1 MIQGQEGKNI
11 CERLKIIGLYSQ
23 ERRRERH
30 RIIFI
35 WKVAQGLVEGFNA
48 TFSTSVMMVSP
59 QINKGPA
66 SLWKV
71 KESSLKVRGA
81 QLFNIL
87 PRALRDIMTWTSEQ
101 FKKQLNDW
109 LSTRQAKSCK

>member
-1 MIQGQEGKNI
+1 M
-11 CERLKIIGLYSQ
+11 ERLKIFRLYFQ

-48 TFSTSVMMVSP
+48 TFSTSPRRGRVMMVSP

-87 PRALRDIMTWTSEQ
+87 LRALRDIMTSTPEQ
-101 FKKQLNDW
+101 FKK
-109 LSTRQAKSCK
+109 